1 MYHKRRQSLEIHIH
15 THYITANL
23 WGGKDLLLLSARI
36 VVIAS
41 ELVSSSRIY
50 SQNST
55 LSGPFKY
62 ILRPVAL
69 LQWLLGSLSEGRS
82 PFPGWWVIKKSG
94 PHCFSD
100 FISFNSPCSLCSR
113 CMELPAISRT
123 WYALAPCLQQCSLPG
138 PRLFHEHPP
147 DTHLVYFLLPVFG
160 FWLPVFRFWLPV
172 FCLSLQTPLLNL
184 LSVSSFFALFFPVPL
199 FIIWHHI
206 YFTVLVLIYLL
217 PLGSE
222 LHVDKDVCLFH
233 LQLCLEYWWQIV
245 ETDYLLGKFLP
256 PPPQKKTMRHRETAV
271 ICLRSHS

>member
-15 THYITANL
+15 THYIIANL

-113 CMELPAISRT
+113 CTELPAISRT
-123 WYALAPCLQQCSLPG
+123 WYALALCLQQCSLPG

-147 DTHLVYFLLPVFG
+147 DIHLVYRFSASG
-160 FWLPVFRFWLPV
+160 FRFSASG
-172 FCLSLQTPLLNL
+172 FRLSLPSDTTLKPTLCFLFLCPIFSCTTFHHMTPHIFHSTCSY
-184 LSVSSFFALFFPVPL
+184 LSLPTRQRAPCGQRCFC
-199 FIIWHHI
+199 FIYSCAWN
-206 YFTVLVLIYLL
+206 TNGV
-217 PLGSE
+217 
-222 LHVDKDVCLFH
+222 
-233 LQLCLEYWWQIV
+233 
-245 ETDYLLGKFLP
+245 
-256 PPPQKKTMRHRETAV
+256 
-271 ICLRSHS
+271 